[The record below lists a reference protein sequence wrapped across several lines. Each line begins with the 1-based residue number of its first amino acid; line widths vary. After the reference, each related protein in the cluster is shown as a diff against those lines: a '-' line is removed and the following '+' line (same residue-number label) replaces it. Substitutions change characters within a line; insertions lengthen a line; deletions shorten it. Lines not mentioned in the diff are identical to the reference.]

1 VHEISLHWVTAE
13 SESELICQELI
24 AAHHQFL
31 NPKIVASAQVKRL
44 IERLINHLKEN
55 KENQSANKV
64 VHQRQNQINNI
75 KTTQSPIKQKKL
87 TPMLMVLESSPDTDF
102 KTQDEQ
108 RKIKPDFA
116 QFLAP

>member
-1 VHEISLHWVTAE
+1 
-13 SESELICQELI
+13 LI

-31 NPKIVASAQVKRL
+31 NPKIVATAQVKRL
-44 IERLINHLKEN
+44 IERLINHLREN

-64 VHQRQNQINNI
+64 VHHRQSQPTNL

-87 TPMLMVLESSPDTDF
+87 TPMLMVLESSPESDF

-108 RKIKPDFA
+108 RKIKPDVA